1 MTSTLPQSR
10 TVTTGLTLA
19 IVSAVTFGSSGVG
32 AKALIASGWTAGGAV
47 LVRLGGA
54 AVVLLILGT
63 VVYRG
68 RWPLG
73 PGAGRT
79 LFLYGA
85 VAMAGTQLAY
95 FNAVRTLDVGVALL
109 IEFLAPVL
117 LLAWTALRARA
128 LPAAGTL
135 AGAAVALAGL
145 VLVIDPRGAGPLDPV
160 GVLWALAAAVGLST
174 FFVLSSRDRSG
185 LPALVMAAGGTTVGA
200 ALIGTAGLLGIVPVR
215 MTAHRTLLA
224 GHEVAWYVP
233 ALWLVLLATVVAYL
247 SGIGAISRLGTRVA
261 SFVALSEV
269 LAAILIA
276 WLVLS
281 ELPGTTQLIG
291 GILILAGIIT
301 VQQREQRAERVQHD
315 VRHGQQHTLPGRPTP
330 LERGS

>member
-1 MTSTLPQSR
+1 MTSTLPEPR
-10 TVTTGLTLA
+10 AVAAGLSLA
-19 IVSAVTFGSSGVG
+19 IISAATFGSSGVG

-54 AVVLLILGT
+54 ATVLLLVGT
-63 VVYRG
+63 VIYRG

-73 PGAGRT
+73 PGAART
-79 LFLYGA
+79 LFIYGA
-85 VAMAGTQLAY
+85 VAMAGTQFAY

-117 LLAWTALRARA
+117 LLAWSAVRTRV
-128 LPAAGTL
+128 LPPVATL
-135 AGAAVALAGL
+135 AGAAVALSGL
-145 VLVIDPRGAGPLDPV
+145 VLVIDPRGAGPLDTA

-174 FFVLSSRDRSG
+174 FFVLSSRDSSG

-200 ALIGTAGLLGIVPVR
+200 LLIGLAGLVGLVPINV
-215 MTAHRTLLA
+215 TTQQAVLA
-224 GHEVAWYVP
+224 GYEVAWYVP

-247 SGIGAISRLGTRVA
+247 TGIGAISRLGTRVA
-261 SFVALSEV
+261 SFVALTEV

-276 WLVLS
+276 WLLLS

-291 GILILAGIIT
+291 GIMILAGIIA
-301 VQQREQRAERVQHD
+301 VQQRERREQRKQRA
-315 VRHGQQHTLPGRPTP
+315 RPTRPAP
-330 LERGS
+330 LEQGS

>member
-1 MTSTLPQSR
+1 MTGTLPRPR
-10 TVTTGLTLA
+10 TLATGLTLA
-19 IVSAVTFGSSGVG
+19 VLSAVTFGSSGVG

-47 LVRLGGA
+47 LVRLSGA
-54 AVVLLILGT
+54 AVILLLVGT

-79 LFLYGA
+79 LFIYGA
-85 VAMAGTQLAY
+85 VAMAGTQFAY

-117 LLAWTALRARA
+117 LLAWSAARTRT
-128 LPAAGTL
+128 LPPAATL
-135 AGAAVALAGL
+135 AGAAIALVGL

-174 FFVLSSRDRSG
+174 FFVLSSRDSSG

-200 ALIGTAGLLGIVPVR
+200 LLIGLAGLVGLVPIR
-215 MTAHRTLLA
+215 MTTQQSVLA
-224 GHEVAWYVP
+224 GYEVAWFVP

-247 SGIGAISRLGTRVA
+247 TGIGAISRLGTRVA
-261 SFVALSEV
+261 SFVALTEV

-276 WLVLS
+276 WVVLS
-281 ELPGTTQLIG
+281 ELPGRTQLIG
-291 GILILAGIIT
+291 GILIVGGIVV
-301 VQQREQRAERVQHD
+301 VQQREQR
-315 VRHGQQHTLPGRPTP
+315 GP
-330 LERGS
+330 

>member
-1 MTSTLPQSR
+1 MTGTLPRPR
-10 TVTTGLTLA
+10 TLATGLTLA
-19 IVSAVTFGSSGVG
+19 ILSAVTFGSSGVG

-47 LVRLGGA
+47 LVRLSGA
-54 AVVLLILGT
+54 AVILLLVGT

-79 LFLYGA
+79 LFIYGA
-85 VAMAGTQLAY
+85 VAMAGTQFAY

-117 LLAWTALRARA
+117 LLAWSAARTRT
-128 LPAAGTL
+128 LPPAATL
-135 AGAAVALAGL
+135 AGAAIALVGL

-174 FFVLSSRDRSG
+174 FFVLSSRDSSG

-200 ALIGTAGLLGIVPVR
+200 LLIGLAGLVGLVPIR
-215 MTAHRTLLA
+215 MTTQQAVLA
-224 GHEVAWYVP
+224 GSEVAWYVP

-247 SGIGAISRLGTRVA
+247 TGIGAISRLGTRVA
-261 SFVALSEV
+261 SFVALTEV

-276 WLVLS
+276 WVVLS
-281 ELPGTTQLIG
+281 ELPGRTQLIG
-291 GILILAGIIT
+291 GILIVGGIVA
-301 VQQREQRAERVQHD
+301 VQQREQR
-315 VRHGQQHTLPGRPTP
+315 GP
-330 LERGS
+330 

>member
-1 MTSTLPQSR
+1 MTSTLPEPR
-10 TVTTGLTLA
+10 AVAAGLSLA
-19 IVSAVTFGSSGVG
+19 IISAATFGSSGVG

-54 AVVLLILGT
+54 ATVLLLVGT
-63 VVYRG
+63 VIYRG

-73 PGAGRT
+73 PGAART
-79 LFLYGA
+79 LFIYGA
-85 VAMAGTQLAY
+85 VAMAGTQFAY

-117 LLAWTALRARA
+117 LLAWSAARTRT
-128 LPAAGTL
+128 LPPAATL
-135 AGAAVALAGL
+135 AGAAIALVGL

-174 FFVLSSRDRSG
+174 FFVLSSRDSSG

-200 ALIGTAGLLGIVPVR
+200 LLIGLAGLVGLVPIR
-215 MTAHRTLLA
+215 MTTQQAVLA
-224 GHEVAWYVP
+224 GSEVAWYVP

-247 SGIGAISRLGTRVA
+247 TGIGAISRLGTRVA
-261 SFVALSEV
+261 SFVALTEV

-276 WLVLS
+276 WVVLS
-281 ELPGTTQLIG
+281 ELPGRTQLIG
-291 GILILAGIIT
+291 GILIVGGIVA
-301 VQQREQRAERVQHD
+301 VQQREQR
-315 VRHGQQHTLPGRPTP
+315 GP
-330 LERGS
+330 